1 MFEFGIIFPGFNQ
14 MCLSWHANQHAC
26 HIQICSIVLLWYW
39 MHNQKLWLSK
49 YWICSKFAHTLKS
62 QFDTPWHYIVPGY
75 SRVAKYFIW
84 ILIPFCAFGH
94 GTHVHIPVPLKHFA
108 LLCPECRLMDW
119 VSFNSFSL
127 SCPECRL
134 LQGCRLIFLGYLPW
148 VSFITWVSSIRESR
162 VVKQIFS
169 WAYPGPSHWVQR
181 YSTEI

>member
-1 MFEFGIIFPGFNQ
+1 MQVAILHCPSKCVCHDMQINMPVIYKYVPLCCYGIECTIKNCDFQNIESAASLHILWSPISEFQ
-14 MCLSWHANQHAC
+14 AD
-26 HIQICSIVLLWYW
+26 
-39 MHNQKLWLSK
+39 
-49 YWICSKFAHTLKS
+49 
-62 QFDTPWHYIVPGY
+62 QFTPWHYIVPGY

-134 LQGCRLIFLGYLPW
+134 LQGCRLSFLGYLPW

-162 VVKQIFS
+162 VC
-169 WAYPGPSHWVQR
+169 
-181 YSTEI
+181 